1 MSSYE
6 SYQSCTEHV
15 KTCRWVVESR
25 EQQTTKFVS
34 MWAWYKK
41 LTRLTKRMTP
51 TFVCKAREDNSTRW
65 CPSYV
70 CWSNTVTGSI
80 YHDIST
86 INKYHSFSQVMYVN
100 FAGQHLG
107 RQEFLRLARY
117 DSNLA
122 CVNSSIFWK
131 PQLVVDLFRAYT
143 ALSIYIYTYSF
154 GDYQNS
160 VKLRIPILMFFFG
173 LCILQWI
180 STSIKT
186 HTHTCNA
193 IHIYI
198 YPLVI

>member
-34 MWAWYKK
+34 MWAWYKT

-51 TFVCKAREDNSTRW
+51 TFVCKAREDHSTRW

-86 INKYHSFSQVMYVN
+86 INKYHSFSKVMYVN
-100 FAGQHLG
+100 LAGQHLG
-107 RQEFLRLARY
+107 RQHFFFFFQIRLQFGMCQLQHFLET
-117 DSNLA
+117 
-122 CVNSSIFWK
+122 SIGCWFVSGLHC
-131 PQLVVDLFRAYT
+131 PFY
-143 ALSIYIYTYSF
+143 IYIYTYSLGIIKIQWNCEF
-154 GDYQNS
+154 
-160 VKLRIPILMFFFG
+160 PFWWFFFE

-186 HTHTCNA
+186 HT
-193 IHIYI
+193 YM
-198 YPLVI
+198 